1 MTPKPESKT
10 VIAVDI
16 DEVLM
21 PHFQDLADWY
31 NENYGTH
38 LTLANNH
45 PKNTEGWGTD
55 SFEEAVRRVQ
65 KFLRSETFKNS
76 QPFEEAKA
84 AIRQLAKKYRMV
96 VITSRD
102 DLVRETTHLWLE
114 KHFKDLFAETHF
126 TAMYSLKG
134 KAKHKADIAKEIG
147 VNYLIDDSLEHIEK
161 AVQVGITG
169 LLFGDYPWQ
178 KVELIPKEVIRV
190 KNWDAVLEYFDG
202 RS

>member
-1 MTPKPESKT
+1 MPKTANKPI
-10 VIAVDI
+10 IAVDI

-31 NENYGTH
+31 NKNYGTK

-65 KFLRSETFKNS
+65 KFLVSDTFKKS
-76 QPFEEAKA
+76 KPFEEAKD
-84 AIRQLAKKYRMV
+84 AIRQLAQKYKLV

-102 DLVRETTHLWLE
+102 DLVRETTHRWLTT
-114 KHFKDLFAETHF
+114 HFENLFEETHF

-134 KAKHKADIAKEIG
+134 GARHKADIAKEMG
-147 VNYLIDDSLEHIEK
+147 VDYLIDDSLEHIEK
-161 AVQVGITG
+161 AIEAGITG

-178 KVELIPKEVIRV
+178 RKELIPTRAVRV
-190 KNWDAVLEYFDG
+190 KNWQEVLEYFDATG
-202 RS
+202 